1 MNEKLK
7 VRLGN
12 PVVMFFWSFAM
23 LLTGIVIGAHWHPSR
38 AHSRDCARCRCVHH
52 VARTCVV
59 FCVALSVGVVD
70 RPAHGRTQRRTLTM
84 EPNTGRHRSGC
95 VGTPMLFR
103 LSRAGQDSKR
113 EITLSWIIGTELG
126 SCHVR

>member
-38 AHSRDCARCRCVHH
+38 ALTA
-52 VARTCVV
+52 AI
-59 FCVALSVGVVD
+59 ALAAGAFTMLHELVWCFVWRSLS
-70 RPAHGRTQRRTLTM
+70 AWWIGRRMGELKG
-84 EPNTGRHRSGC
+84 GR
-95 VGTPMLFR
+95 
-103 LSRAGQDSKR
+103 
-113 EITLSWIIGTELG
+113 
-126 SCHVR
+126 